1 MPGFET
7 IGDEEF
13 AELKSIFE
21 NGGVLFRQGFEPL
34 RNGVYKVR
42 EFEDSFAEAMQVPH
56 ALAVSSGTAALRVAL
71 AALNV
76 GAGQEVIAP
85 SFTFVAT
92 VEAIVESAA
101 TPVCCDVDRTL
112 NMDPEALEKAIT
124 PQTKAVIVVHMLGTP
139 ARLKEIKAICDRH
152 NLFLIEDTAWGCG
165 GDIDGRPLG
174 TWGDVGT
181 FSFDFAKTLTTGE
194 GGMVICRDREVHER
208 AAAWHDHG
216 HENNPMVPRWEDTR
230 SSSGFN
236 FRMTEMQ
243 GAVGLAQIKKL
254 PSIVERQ
261 RSNASLLWSALQH
274 IEGIEPRDCPS
285 GGYETADALTF
296 FVPSKD
302 IALKCRQALIE
313 NGYGTKILP
322 EAVTWHFAATWEHI
336 TELKARHNHNLAGA
350 FMETQK
356 LLECA
361 VCLPISINML
371 DEQPAKIAAIISSV
385 LNPKGA

>member
-13 AELKSIFE
+13 AELKSIFD

-34 RNGVYKVR
+34 RNGVFKVR
-42 EFEDSFAEAMQVPH
+42 EFEDNFAAAMKVPH

-71 AALNV
+71 AALGV
-76 GAGQEVIAP
+76 GVGDEVIAP

-112 NMDPEALEKAIT
+112 NMAPEALEKAIT
-124 PQTKAVIVVHMLGTP
+124 SQTKAVIVVHMLGTP
-139 ARLKEIKAICDRH
+139 ARLREIKAICDRH

-165 GDIDGRPLG
+165 GSVDGKPLG

-194 GGMVICRDREVHER
+194 GGMVVCRDHRVHDR

-216 HENNPMVPRWEDTR
+216 HENNPAVPRWEDTR
-230 SSSGFN
+230 SSGGFN

-243 GAVGLAQIKKL
+243 GAIGLAQIRKL
-254 PSIVERQ
+254 APIVERQ
-261 RSNASLLWSALQH
+261 RENASSIWAAIES
-274 IEGIEPRDCPS
+274 IEGIEPRERPLGS
-285 GGYETADALTF
+285 YETADALTF
-296 FVPSKD
+296 FVPNKHA
-302 IALKCRQALIE
+302 ALSCRQALVE
-313 NGYGTKILP
+313 KGFGTKILP
-322 EAVTWHFAATWEHI
+322 EAVTWHFAGTWEHI
-336 TELKARHNHNLAGA
+336 PQLKARHDHDLVGA
-350 FMETQK
+350 FMDTQK
-356 LLECA
+356 ILECA
-361 VCLPISINML
+361 VCLPISISMV
-371 DEQPAKIAAIISSV
+371 DDHPVRIASILSSA
-385 LNPKGA
+385 LTK